1 MFNIQ
6 NACLDWK
13 FRNMNDYL
21 SICQVPQVSD
31 ISAVSLTV
39 KRYVWWFYL
48 TTFVDNHVSKVLTL
62 KYPWLYSLDF
72 LVTLNHLDLLTEKS
86 LLDSRFVVEKSAVF
100 ELCEVKL
107 YNFSILTQ
115 LLLLLAASNSS
126 SCTCNDHLNFN
137 RILHIFKKAR
147 HLTGQRVWQAHLNIL
162 SANVY
167 ENNKICI

>member
-1 MFNIQ
+1 MINPYLYYSNEFFILTNKLGCHYIWHIILEKFKEEYCSIFRMKLS
-6 NACLDWK
+6 CLDWK

-72 LVTLNHLDLLTEKS
+72 LVTFNHLNLLTEIS
-86 LLDSRFVVEKSAVF
+86 LLDSRFVVENNQLF
-100 ELCEVKL
+100 LNYVKWN
-107 YNFSILTQ
+107 YTTF
-115 LLLLLAASNSS
+115 LA
-126 SCTCNDHLNFN
+126 
-137 RILHIFKKAR
+137 
-147 HLTGQRVWQAHLNIL
+147 
-162 SANVY
+162 
-167 ENNKICI
+167 